1 MNNTAYLNMISSVSS
16 DINTPSEIK
25 SILGIPIEYWIII
38 LIISSIISIVSIFLS
53 LRKRKVYIEEIYYKD
68 KKSTK
73 NLDDVIEFNASK
85 IKDIQYLRNTI
96 EKIEKQVFLLSQKS
110 IELDDLNNKTNQSQT
125 ISNTEQIKEEK
136 NTTIDKSRDY
146 IWLKVIDGGKLTI
159 SQSSDTA
166 IYRAWENED
175 ALFFEF
181 SCLRTG
187 KAINNRTSV
196 IEPFCDIEDST
207 IDPDSAKEVI
217 VKKFGKLAKDL
228 SLIQKIIIQYK

>member
-1 MNNTAYLNMISSVSS
+1 MNNTAYLNMVSSVSS
-16 DINTPSEIK
+16 DTNTLSEIK
-25 SILGIPIEYWIII
+25 SILGISIEYWIII

-53 LRKRKVYIEEIYYKD
+53 LRKRKVYIEDIYYKD

-110 IELDDLNNKTNQSQT
+110 IELDDLNKTNQSQT
-125 ISNTEQIKEEK
+125 ISNTEKIKEEK
-136 NTTIDKSRDY
+136 NTTIDKSKDY

-159 SQSSDTA
+159 SQSPDTA
-166 IYRAWENED
+166 IYRAWENEGE
-175 ALFFEF
+175 LFFEF

-196 IEPFCDIEDST
+196 IEPFCDIEDSA

>member
-1 MNNTAYLNMISSVSS
+1 MDNTAYLNMISSVSS

-53 LRKRKVYIEEIYYKD
+53 LRKRKVYIEDIYYKD

-73 NLDDVIEFNASK
+73 NLDDVIEFNVSK
-85 IKDIQYLRNTI
+85 IKDIQYLKNTI

-110 IELDDLNNKTNQSQT
+110 IELDDSNKTNQSQT
-125 ISNTEQIKEEK
+125 ISNTEKIKEEK

-159 SQSSDTA
+159 SQSPDTA
-166 IYRAWENED
+166 IYRAWENEGE
-175 ALFFEF
+175 LFFEF

-228 SLIQKIIIQYK
+228 SLIRKIIIQYK